1 MLLIRKTM
9 TKMATHF
16 DIHIYQSKSQY
27 RPLIYHH
34 RDLKALDV
42 CNIFRVHWNF
52 FLLLYQYTLTLH
64 VLHMTCEE

>member
-27 RPLIYHH
+27 RPRIYHH

-42 CNIFRVHWNF
+42 CNIFIGTFSFYFIN
-52 FLLLYQYTLTLH
+52 TL
-64 VLHMTCEE
+64 

>member
-27 RPLIYHH
+27 RPRIYHH

-42 CNIFRVHWNF
+42 CNIF
-52 FLLLYQYTLTLH
+52 
-64 VLHMTCEE
+64 

>member
-9 TKMATHF
+9 TKIATHF
-16 DIHIYQSKSQY
+16 DIHIYQY

-42 CNIFRVHWNF
+42 CNIF
-52 FLLLYQYTLTLH
+52 
-64 VLHMTCEE
+64 

>member
-1 MLLIRKTM
+1 MLLIRKTL

-42 CNIFRVHWNF
+42 CNIF
-52 FLLLYQYTLTLH
+52 
-64 VLHMTCEE
+64 

>member
-16 DIHIYQSKSQY
+16 DIHTCIYQSKSQY

-42 CNIFRVHWNF
+42 YNIF
-52 FLLLYQYTLTLH
+52 
-64 VLHMTCEE
+64 